1 MWRTTRDEGDNGQPS
16 EQKQFKLG
24 LAEFQRVILWN
35 LQKRKT
41 AD

>member
-1 MWRTTRDEGDNGQPS
+1 MKETTGNHL

-35 LQKRKT
+35 LQKRKV
-41 AD
+41 AN